1 MKTAVEQLIEKSKDF
16 KFINHEDAFN
26 FAKLLYKAKEI
37 EKNQIIDA
45 FKQGVEYWNGD
56 DWKLIDIEQYY
67 NKTFKSE

>member
-1 MKTAVEQLIEKSKDF
+1 MKTAVEWFEKIRQGQKVQPFDDYEWE
-16 KFINHEDAFN
+16 IAFN
-26 FAKLLYKAKEI
+26 HAKEM

-67 NKTFKSE
+67 NETFKSE

>member
-37 EKNQIIDA
+37 EKNQIIDVYE
-45 FKQGVEYWNGD
+45 QGYNNAYFNNFLS
-56 DWKLIDIEQYY
+56 KEQYY
-67 NKTFKSE
+67 NETFKSE